1 MQQQRQDAEAKERAN
16 REAEKTQK
24 AVSDAQSEAPS
35 EVTPTQP
42 VITADEAQAVS
53 DTAQQKWEAY
63 RAQQAREAQV
73 RREYEA
79 MKSQASEVPT
89 KSDVQ
94 PVVNS
99 TKTDV
104 LPTVNTPKIDTVQSQ
119 ASSER
124 VNNLFADLHKT
135 SNRIRES
142 LGNTHAR
149 EVGRQYGNS
158 VKSNLEGIRAGKSTE
173 AVRQD
178 LRQYLNQV
186 ADTLHTSRPDDK
198 ALDEAVHQLED
209 EANRIHTTPKQEAPS
224 APAQRIYTP
233 NTQASANGTTSTQVS
248 NGVTTQASNGVTSTS
263 DSTVSKNDTT
273 VDTKASVD
281 TVQPANSNTRSEV
294 TDTPADSA
302 KKLPPTTSA
311 KELPKT
317 GDTSVMALFGLLSL
331 LGGYGV
337 LPKKRS

>member
-16 REAEKTQK
+16 REAEKAQK
-24 AVSDAQSEAPS
+24 AATDAQPEAPS

-42 VITADEAQAVS
+42 VITLDEAQAAS

-63 RAQQAREAQV
+63 RVQQARKAQV

-89 KSDVQ
+89 KSDAL

-99 TKTDV
+99 TKSDT
-104 LPTVNTPKIDTVQSQ
+104 LNTAQFQ

-135 SNRIRES
+135 SNRIREQ
-142 LGNTHAR
+142 LDNTHAR

-198 ALDEAVHQLED
+198 AIDEAVHQLED
-209 EANRIHTTPKQEAPS
+209 EANRIHTTPKQETPS
-224 APAQRIYTP
+224 LPDQRIYTP
-233 NTQASANGTTSTQVS
+233 NTQASNGATP
-248 NGVTTQASNGVTSTS
+248 NTQASSGTTTSAQTPNGVASTS
-263 DSTVSKNDTT
+263 GSTASKSDTT
-273 VDTKASVD
+273 VDTKASGD
-281 TVQPANSNTRSEV
+281 TAQPANSNTRSEV
-294 TDTPADSA
+294 TDTPAETA

-317 GDTSVMALFGLLSL
+317 GDTSVMALFGLISL

>member
-16 REAEKTQK
+16 REAEKAQK
-24 AVSDAQSEAPS
+24 AVSDTQSEAPV
-35 EVTPTQP
+35 VTPTQP
-42 VITADEAQAVS
+42 VITADEAQASS

-79 MKSQASEVPT
+79 MKQQAPADNPT
-89 KSDVQ
+89 KVE
-94 PVVNS
+94 PVVN
-99 TKTDV
+99 T
-104 LPTVNTPKIDTVQSQ
+104 PTIDTAQAQ

-124 VNNLFADLHKT
+124 VNNLLADLHKT
-135 SNRIRES
+135 SNRIREQ

-198 ALDEAVHQLED
+198 AIDEAVRQLED

-224 APAQRIYTP
+224 TSAQRIYTP
-233 NTQASANGTTSTQVS
+233 TPSNGTTS
-248 NGVTTQASNGVTSTS
+248 NTQALSQGATSNAQTSNGVTSTS
-263 DSTVSKNDTT
+263 GSTVSKNDTT
-273 VDTKASVD
+273 IDTKASSD
-281 TVQPANSNTRSEV
+281 TSQSANSNTRSEV
-294 TDTPADSA
+294 STTDTSAETA

-317 GDTSVMALFGLLSL
+317 GDTSVVALLGLLSL

>member
-16 REAEKTQK
+16 REAEKAQK
-24 AVSDAQSEAPS
+24 AVSDTQSEAPV
-35 EVTPTQP
+35 VTPTQP
-42 VITADEAQAVS
+42 VITADEAHVAS

-63 RAQQAREAQV
+63 RAQQAHEAQV
-73 RREYEA
+73 RREYEV
-79 MKSQASEVPT
+79 MKQQVPAAPT
-89 KSDVQ
+89 KSDAL
-94 PVVNS
+94 PAVNP
-99 TKTDV
+99 TKSDT
-104 LPTVNTPKIDTVQSQ
+104 LNTVQSQ

-124 VNNLFADLHKT
+124 VNNLFADLHNT
-135 SNRIRES
+135 SNRIREQ
-142 LGNTHAR
+142 LGNAHAR

-198 ALDEAVHQLED
+198 AIDEAVHQLED

-224 APAQRIYTP
+224 VPAQRIYTP
-233 NTQASANGTTSTQVS
+233 NTQAPSQS
-248 NGVTTQASNGVTSTS
+248 VTPNTQASSGTTTSAQTPNGVTSTS
-263 DSTVSKNDTT
+263 GSTVSKNDTT
-273 VDTKASVD
+273 IVTNTLGDTA
-281 TVQPANSNTRSEV
+281 QPANSNTRSEV
-294 TDTPADSA
+294 TDAPAETA

-317 GDTSVMALFGLLSL
+317 GDTSVMALFGLISL

>member
-1 MQQQRQDAEAKERAN
+1 MKQQRQDAEAKERAN
-16 REAEKTQK
+16 REAEKAQK
-24 AVSDAQSEAPS
+24 AVSDTQSEAPV
-35 EVTPTQP
+35 VTPTQP
-42 VITADEAQAVS
+42 VITADEAHVAS

-63 RAQQAREAQV
+63 RAQQAHEAQV

-79 MKSQASEVPT
+79 MKQQVPAVPT
-89 KSDVQ
+89 KVDAL
-94 PVVNS
+94 PTVNS
-99 TKTDV
+99 TKSDT
-104 LPTVNTPKIDTVQSQ
+104 LNTAQSQ

-135 SNRIRES
+135 SNRIREQ
-142 LGNTHAR
+142 LDNTHAR

-198 ALDEAVHQLED
+198 AIDEAVHQLED
-209 EANRIHTTPKQEAPS
+209 EANRIHTTSKQETPS
-224 APAQRIYTP
+224 LPAQRIYTP
-233 NTQASANGTTSTQVS
+233 NAQASNGATSNTQASSGTATSTQ
-248 NGVTTQASNGVTSTS
+248 TSNGVTSTS
-263 DSTVSKNDTT
+263 GSTVSKNDTT
-273 VDTKASVD
+273 IDTNTSGD
-281 TVQPANSNTRSEV
+281 TSPLSDSNTRSQV
-294 TDTPADSA
+294 TTADTQAETA

-317 GDTSVMALFGLLSL
+317 GDTSVMALFGLISL